1 MKTAERFKC
10 QVCDAEHAKWVGQC
24 SQCQEWNTLSQ
35 MVMSAHRVA
44 HVAATPQQLSKVDVA
59 KYPRMSTALG
69 EFDRVLGGG
78 LVPGAVVLLGGD
90 PGVGKS
96 TLLLQALGRLSQQH
110 RILYVTGEESLEQVA
125 ARAQRLEVPLERTWV
140 MSETNCASIL
150 DQARS
155 HQAEIMVL
163 DSVQTLGMPEV
174 VGAPGS
180 VSQVRAVTHA
190 CVQFAKQYNVAI
202 FLVGH
207 VTKEGSL
214 AGPRMLEHMVDTV
227 LYFEGEKD
235 RTYRM
240 TRAVKNRFGAVNEMG
255 VFAMLDRGLKPVNH
269 PSALFLSHTAQ
280 PMPGR
285 VIMATWEG
293 TRPLLVEV
301 QALVDE
307 SQGGQPRRVMVGL
320 DNQRIA
326 MLLAVL
332 SRHVGLS
339 TAGQDVFINVV
350 GGLKVLEPAAD
361 LAILAAVMSSLKNQ
375 ALSSDT
381 VIFGEVGLGG
391 ELRPVPSGQARL
403 TAAVQHGLKQAW
415 IPAANQPKP
424 QDLKTKA
431 LSGCQ
436 CHAFHTVDALLNQ
449 LFS

>member
-1 MKTAERFKC
+1 MKTAQKFVC
-10 QVCDAEHAKWVGQC
+10 QSCQAPHPKWAGQC
-24 SQCQEWNTLSQ
+24 SQCRAWNSLEAMSQ
-35 MVMSAHRVA
+35 APV
-44 HVAATPQQLSKVDVA
+44 SKVQASPPQRLSDVNVS
-59 KYPRMSTALG
+59 KWPRMPTALG

-96 TLLLQALGRLSQQH
+96 TLLLQALGQLSQKH

-125 ARAQRLEVPLERTWV
+125 ARAQRLNVPLEDTWV
-140 MSETNCASIL
+140 MAETDCQAIL
-150 DQARS
+150 AEARV
-155 HQAEIMVL
+155 HRTEIMVL
-163 DSVQTLGMPEV
+163 DSVQTLGISDV
-174 VGAPGS
+174 AGGPGS

-190 CVQFAKQYNVAI
+190 CVQFAKQHNTAI

-207 VTKEGSL
+207 VTKDGAL

-240 TRAVKNRFGAVNEMG
+240 VRAVKNRFGAVNEMG
-255 VFAMLDRGLKPVNH
+255 VFAMLDRGLKPVSH
-269 PSALFLSHTAQ
+269 PSALFLSHTEQ
-280 PMPGR
+280 PTPGR
-285 VIMATWEG
+285 VIMVTWEG

-301 QALVDE
+301 QALVDD
-307 SQGGQPRRVMVGL
+307 SQGSQPRRVMVGL
-320 DNQRIA
+320 ESQRVA

-350 GGLKVLEPAAD
+350 GGLRVLEPAAD
-361 LAILAAVMSSLKNQ
+361 LAILAAVMSSVRNQ
-375 ALSSDT
+375 ALNPST
-381 VIFGEVGLGG
+381 VVFGEVGLGG

-403 TAAVQHGLKQAW
+403 AAAVQHGLKHAW

-424 QDLKTKA
+424 KDLRA
-431 LSGCQ
+431 EGLSGCQ

-449 LFS
+449 LFI